1 VRAHRL
7 AGVGRLVA
15 VVGLILGAIPT
26 GNGAATETTEPDR
39 ELLKSLLAQDD
50 YEATRADLLR
60 ALQRPGGLPC
70 WWLGAFADERN
81 DRIRE
86 HAVRALSDAGCSHF
100 DSYRPFTNDSSTW
113 VTDALLRAVERRQ
126 IAGAVPFLIS
136 RLIDGRRIVSAE
148 GWWTIGDSAHRA
160 LKVVTCQSFHFDLR
174 GSAPEQ
180 AAAMAAWSRWYEA
193 HRDEPR
199 ELWVS
204 SGIALARDYIGSD
217 DPARRREGLDL
228 LTWIGAPALPA
239 LRAAFQRGPQDLK
252 ASLACAS
259 EEPPRVTE
267 DVTCVL
273 LVLNGSGRRVA
284 LAPAPGDP
292 QVRLTRHGE
301 ERDPSRGE
309 PTKGQG
315 KGLRGTGLAQE
326 PLPPSPR
333 PVPPAADIAP
343 RIIDLAPGEVL
354 KREVRVGPVM
364 TAGHYEV
371 RVTLADL
378 ASAIEPQ
385 PLPTIEAAT
394 VLRFEQ

>member
-1 VRAHRL
+1 MASRRFKKPTVRSDRSSMISAIQSSVRPRGRLGSGRTVRAHRL

-204 SGIALARDYIGSD
+204 SGIALAR
-217 DPARRREGLDL
+217 
-228 LTWIGAPALPA
+228 
-239 LRAAFQRGPQDLK
+239 
-252 ASLACAS
+252 
-259 EEPPRVTE
+259 
-267 DVTCVL
+267 
-273 LVLNGSGRRVA
+273 
-284 LAPAPGDP
+284 
-292 QVRLTRHGE
+292 
-301 ERDPSRGE
+301 
-309 PTKGQG
+309 
-315 KGLRGTGLAQE
+315 
-326 PLPPSPR
+326 
-333 PVPPAADIAP
+333 
-343 RIIDLAPGEVL
+343 
-354 KREVRVGPVM
+354 
-364 TAGHYEV
+364 
-371 RVTLADL
+371 
-378 ASAIEPQ
+378 
-385 PLPTIEAAT
+385 
-394 VLRFEQ
+394 